1 VALADLGDVHMSRLQ
16 AQCMSAAAEWAGRY
30 GSSPDGAGASESPNL
45 RLIFK
50 VFKSLSII
58 VALSHDGREAMD
70 FSTVLALH
78 CPALS
83 AAACPAAGDGVARLT
98 RVEVCGATSSLPE
111 GRRCA
116 MHAVGD
122 ALVIIPHEVDSSLDL
137 ANIHVMHLSAGQGAG
152 GGIRLAAEVRHV
164 PVDAAMARDDV
175 TIFVHENKLLLL
187 PNTRGACSSVCVLYP
202 DSGRYQLYALDY
214 LNKVAPPGPRLPRL
228 QAASDACLCQP

>member
-1 VALADLGDVHMSRLQ
+1 MALADLGDAHMSRLQ
-16 AQCMSAAAEWAGRY
+16 AQCMSAAAEWASRC
-30 GSSPDGAGASESPNL
+30 GSSPDVGAGASESPNL

-58 VALSHDGREAMD
+58 VALSHDGCEAMD
-70 FSTVLALH
+70 FSTILALH

-83 AAACPAAGDGVARLT
+83 AGDGVARLT
-98 RVEVCGATSSLPE
+98 RVEMCGATSSLPE

-164 PVDAAMARDDV
+164 RVDAAMARDDV
-175 TIFVHENKLLLL
+175 TLFVHENKLLLL

-214 LNKVAPPGPRLPRL
+214 LNKVAPPGPRLP
-228 QAASDACLCQP
+228 ASALGCI